1 MKFGRTMKIEDL
13 VHDIR
18 KESQM
23 DNKMKEKD
31 VD

>member
-18 KESQM
+18 EESQM